1 VAKLAPVVFGDA
13 NEADVLAQGGQD
25 RFANPPDGEGDELV
39 TPFGVEAPGGLEQ
52 AEIALVEKILERQSQ
67 VAVLAGDLGDESEVG
82 LDQVVEGLPVPFA
95 GTAGQA
101 DLFLA
106 TERSFGANLRE
117 IPRQSRAILISRRMH
132 SITSLRRN
140 LRRHHSRPSS
150 RQGYDSGVKL
160 S

>member
-1 VAKLAPVVFGDA
+1 MAKLAPVVFGDA

-39 TPFGVEAPGGLEQ
+39 ASLGVEAPGGLEQ

-106 TERSFGANLRE
+106 TERSSVSNVRDTGSA
-117 IPRQSRAILISRRMH
+117 
-132 SITSLRRN
+132 
-140 LRRHHSRPSS
+140 PSDLDFAETAFNYLS
-150 RQGYDSGVKL
+150 ASEPASASFKTIVATGV
-160 S
+160 